1 MSTKLVAKCLIKD
14 GPSRAERVAKKGF
27 GFGVLGFFFMVEFG
41 PWGFERSGSGN
52 WEVEGLR

>member
-41 PWGFERSGSGN
+41 PWGMDLGIGR
-52 WEVEGLR
+52 